1 MLPRPLKD
9 RMLRSH
15 QSISYISSSGTG
27 RPQKYKDYE
36 EWKLYKAYEEVLAG
50 RFSIRR
56 AAAEIWSTNQLHFC
70 DRVTGKVSFGS
81 ISGPQKII

>member
-56 AAAEIWSTNQLHFC
+56 AAAEYGVPTNTLC
-70 DRVTGKVSFGS
+70 DRVTGKVSF
-81 ISGPQKII
+81 